1 MWIGNF
7 RPIPVSQTTLSKRCV
22 PDDLDNYPN
31 VCDPDQMDG
40 DSNGVGDACATAV
53 GDSNSSEPN
62 DTSSGATFLA
72 SRSTSG

>member
-1 MWIGNF
+1 
-7 RPIPVSQTTLSKRCV
+7 
-22 PDDLDNYPN
+22 
-31 VCDPDQMDG
+31 MDG
-40 DSNGVGDACATAV
+40 DSNGVGDACVTAV